1 MTDRELVDALRN
13 TTSRSKRKLLN
24 AAADRI
30 ESSIRAEDAMIC
42 GFPLHDLVV
51 AATVM
56 RRSGIK
62 PEDLRELCRNLDFAF
77 NVVREELE
85 KMEVQNDEQKE

>member
-1 MTDRELVDALRN
+1 MNTDAVN
-13 TTSRSKRKLLN
+13 T
-24 AAADRI
+24 
-30 ESSIRAEDAMIC
+30 DAMIC
-42 GFPLHDLVV
+42 GFPIRDLAV

-77 NVVREELE
+77 NVVREELCRNLDFAFNVVREELE
-85 KMEVQNDEQKE
+85 KMEARENEQEE